1 MPDTQLQ
8 IGAQAE
14 AAQLVLGAVD
24 PIQTTL
30 QDLGNALQG
39 ASGGFRGGAAAGLAE
54 ALDAWFTAAGDLLPT
69 LQEYAAKLVAVDVT
83 EARTEEAQ
91 QERYARLASRLG
103 GAQ

>member
-14 AAQLVLGAVD
+14 AAQLVLAAID

-30 QDLGNALQG
+30 ADLGTALQG
-39 ASGGFRGGAAAGLAE
+39 ASGGFRGGAAAGLAD
-54 ALDAWFTAAGDLLPT
+54 ALEAWFTAAGELLPT
-69 LQEYAAKLVAVDVT
+69 LQEYAAKLVAVDAT
-83 EARTEEAQ
+83 EARTEQDQ
-91 QERYARLASRLG
+91 QERYARLAARLG

>member
-1 MPDTQLQ
+1 MTDTQLQ
-8 IGAQAE
+8 IGAQSE
-14 AAQLVLGAVD
+14 AARLVAAAVE

-30 QDLGNALQG
+30 QDLGNTLQG

-54 ALDAWFTAAGDLLPT
+54 ALEAWFTAAGDLLPT

-91 QERYARLASRLG
+91 QDRYNRLATRLG